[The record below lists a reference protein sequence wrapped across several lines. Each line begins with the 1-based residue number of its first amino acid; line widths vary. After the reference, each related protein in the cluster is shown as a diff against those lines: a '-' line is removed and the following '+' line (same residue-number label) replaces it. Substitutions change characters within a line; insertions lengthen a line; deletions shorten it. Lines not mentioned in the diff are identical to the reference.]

1 MSIAT
6 HRPVL
11 APVAMGQRAVERV
24 VVAVSS
30 KGSEA
35 KWPDLDL
42 KCKTA
47 GAQETAGNIFELL
60 EGCFVYIYKYIIY
73 NIYIYVHHGNLRV
86 LPPNA
91 TPTQANKQTKNTP
104 IGSGSVRI
112 PMILSEG
119 PGATPEK

>member
-1 MSIAT
+1 METFLSKNINLFD

-47 GAQETAGNIFELL
+47 GAQDGYGN
-60 EGCFVYIYKYIIY
+60 
-73 NIYIYVHHGNLRV
+73 
-86 LPPNA
+86 
-91 TPTQANKQTKNTP
+91 
-104 IGSGSVRI
+104 GSGSGNGSGTDNSSGNGSGNGSGSGNGMAVVMAMAVAVAVVI
-112 PMILSEG
+112 AVVKDLFHKLSR
-119 PGATPEK
+119 